1 MIQFHALA
9 RRATASHSFRP
20 PLRSVRPSFLPM
32 SPASSRSRSVGLRG
46 TERANER
53 TADLMWSSSAIRRRR
68 PPRTRWLWLLPGS
81 LLRSPFWLEDRRM
94 NPATAE
100 LVMVTA
106 KRGERESVSVSA
118 VCWRSASPTKKKID
132 KTETTTRN
140 FASLPFRSFSAV
152 VMPLAQATIA
162 DD

>member
-1 MIQFHALA
+1 
-9 RRATASHSFRP
+9 
-20 PLRSVRPSFLPM
+20 
-32 SPASSRSRSVGLRG
+32 
-46 TERANER
+46 
-53 TADLMWSSSAIRRRR
+53 
-68 PPRTRWLWLLPGS
+68 
-81 LLRSPFWLEDRRM
+81 M

-106 KRGERESVSVSA
+106 KRGKRERESVSVSA
-118 VCWRSASPTKKKID
+118 VCWRSASATKKKID

-152 VMPLAQATIA
+152 VMPLALATIA

>member
-1 MIQFHALA
+1 
-9 RRATASHSFRP
+9 
-20 PLRSVRPSFLPM
+20 
-32 SPASSRSRSVGLRG
+32 
-46 TERANER
+46 
-53 TADLMWSSSAIRRRR
+53 
-68 PPRTRWLWLLPGS
+68 
-81 LLRSPFWLEDRRM
+81 M

-106 KRGERESVSVSA
+106 KRGERERGERLCSCMLSHGG
-118 VCWRSASPTKKKID
+118 RSASATKKKID

-152 VMPLAQATIA
+152 VMPLALATIA